1 MKNGGILLTATE
13 NFNVRFFFFVPEKSS
28 DDGYNV
34 VDHIKDV

>member
-13 NFNVRFFFFVPEKSS
+13 NFLCKFFFFVPGKSS

-34 VDHIKDV
+34 VENIKDE